1 MAKQKKKAKDLSAGE
16 NLSSAR
22 NSLENLSSQDL
33 SPDDLSGG
41 ASSDQQKKPK
51 SKYRRIRIFTGTIRL
66 GVVIPGDT
74 SVEEEKAIASEIVN
88 SIISDLKT
96 KFVAKRMDLP
106 VFDIELK

>member
-1 MAKQKKKAKDLSAGE
+1 MAKQKRKIKNLSAGE
-16 NLSSAR
+16 NLSPAG

-41 ASSDQQKKPK
+41 VSSDQQKKPK

-66 GVVIPGDT
+66 GIVIPGDT